1 MTTCRPSNFSKKNTM
16 SNWQRMRGLVSWELR
31 EPWKHEGAAHVSFG
45 SIPLKKA
52 AVIRCIGVSAD
63 GCRPLCGLQCGH
75 WDQLGHLAKV
85 LGGGGENE
93 LVTRA
98 VWAS

>member
-45 SIPLKKA
+45 SQAEVERGLA
-52 AVIRCIGVSAD
+52 CVCISPGSGPRAS
-63 GCRPLCGLQCGH
+63 GFACRLRANSSPSSRS
-75 WDQLGHLAKV
+75 LAH
-85 LGGGGENE
+85 
-93 LVTRA
+93 
-98 VWAS
+98 